1 MTMDFFFNIKNDPA
15 WNPGT
20 IFFYNGAVNKV
31 QGVHNT
37 EELKYMQSIWKE
49 CTGRDLKAYGWNTKA
64 PVYVRL
70 FGTLQPGNDKESEI
84 MKQLERL
91 KALLEEAV

>member
-1 MTMDFFFNIKNDPA
+1 MTMDFFFNIKNDPN

-20 IFFYNGAVNKV
+20 VFFYNGAINKI

-37 EELKYMQSIWKE
+37 EELKYMNSTWKE
-49 CTGRDLKAYGWNTKA
+49 CTGRDLKAYGWSHNE
-64 PVYVRL
+64 PVYVHV
-70 FGTLQPGNDKESEI
+70 FDTLQPGNDKESQI

-91 KALLEEAV
+91 KDILEEAV